1 MSYIILFF
9 SLRKKKMRL
18 VKVTQRS
25 RISYR
30 NHSWL
35 LNGAIITLLRGEKV
49 QPSSDKLFWKSGKFF
64 SSAIVCLPQQVGA
77 ILLLH

>member
-1 MSYIILFF
+1 
-9 SLRKKKMRL
+9 MRL

-25 RISYR
+25 HISYR

-35 LNGAIITLLRGEKV
+35 LNGAIITLLSGEKV

-77 ILLLH
+77 AFKAILLLH

>member
-1 MSYIILFF
+1 
-9 SLRKKKMRL
+9 MRL
-18 VKVTQRS
+18 AKVTQCS

-35 LNGAIITLLRGEKV
+35 LNGAIITLIRGENL
-49 QPSSDKLFWKSGKFF
+49 QPSRDKLFWKSGKFF

-77 ILLLH
+77 AFKAILLLH